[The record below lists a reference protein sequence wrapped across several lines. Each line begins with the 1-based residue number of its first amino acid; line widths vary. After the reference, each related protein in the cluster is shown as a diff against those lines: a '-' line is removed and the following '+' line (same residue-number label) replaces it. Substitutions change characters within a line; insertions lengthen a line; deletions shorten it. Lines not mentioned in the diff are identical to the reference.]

1 MPRPLSSAE
10 LYPSGR
16 VDVSARHVR
25 LSTGVSLRVVESGP
39 PQGRPVVML
48 HGWGASAYM
57 YRHALELLPPLGVRS
72 IAVDL
77 RGHGLSD
84 KPTGAGSYT
93 LDMYCA
99 DLDALLD
106 VLSLPR
112 VALIGQS
119 MGGGIALHYAR
130 RNPTRV
136 ERLVLV
142 SPVGLVPI
150 AYLHAL
156 QVVPRSVVASFGRRL
171 APRPFVE
178 FLLRHVAYG
187 DPTKPTDRDVDEY
200 WAPTQLPGFVPAAR
214 LALSEFEW
222 GPLTDS
228 EAESLSVSSAVILGT
243 NDRLIRD
250 AVPAARRLRSS
261 EVYSVVAGHSALE
274 ENPGEVYIIVADV
287 LTAS

>member
-1 MPRPLSSAE
+1 M
-10 LYPSGR
+10 
-16 VDVSARHVR
+16 
-25 LSTGVSLRVVESGP
+25 SLRVIESGP
-39 PQGRPVVML
+39 PQGLPVVML

-57 YRHALELLPPLGVRS
+57 YRHALELLPSLGMRS
-72 IAVDL
+72 LAVDL

-84 KPTGAGSYT
+84 KPTGVGSYT
-93 LDMYCA
+93 LDAYCA
-99 DLDALLD
+99 ELDALLD
-106 VLSLPR
+106 LLALPR

-119 MGGGIALHYAR
+119 MGGGIALHYAL

-156 QVVPRSVVASFGRRL
+156 QIVPRSVVTSFGRRL
-171 APRPFVE
+171 APRYFIE

-187 DPTKPTDRDVDEY
+187 DPTRPTERDVDEY

-222 GPLTDS
+222 GPLSDS
-228 EAESLSVSSAVILGT
+228 EAESLRVPTAVILGM

-250 AVPAARRLRSS
+250 AGPAAKRLRST
-261 EVYSVVAGHSALE
+261 EVYSVGGGHSALE
-274 ENPGEVYIIVADV
+274 ENPGEVYVIVADF

>member
-1 MPRPLSSAE
+1 
-10 LYPSGR
+10 
-16 VDVSARHVR
+16 
-25 LSTGVSLRVVESGP
+25 
-39 PQGRPVVML
+39 
-48 HGWGASAYM
+48 M
-57 YRHALELLPPLGVRS
+57 YRHALELLPPLGMRAV
-72 IAVDL
+72 AVDL

-84 KPTGAGSYT
+84 KPTVVGSYT
-93 LDMYCA
+93 IEEYCA

-106 VLSLPR
+106 VLALPR

-119 MGGGIALHYAR
+119 MGGAIALHYAL

-156 QVVPRSVVASFGRRL
+156 QVLPRSVVGSFGRRL
-171 APRPFVE
+171 APRSFVE

-187 DPTKPTDRDVDEY
+187 DPAKPTDRDVDEY

-222 GPLTDS
+222 GPLTNS
-228 EAESLSVSSAVILGT
+228 QAESLSVPSAVILGT

-250 AVPAARRLRSS
+250 AVPAARRLGNT
-261 EVYSVVAGHSALE
+261 EVYSVVSGHSALE

>member
-1 MPRPLSSAE
+1 
-10 LYPSGR
+10 
-16 VDVSARHVR
+16 
-25 LSTGVSLRVVESGP
+25 
-39 PQGRPVVML
+39 
-48 HGWGASAYM
+48 M
-57 YRHALELLPPLGVRS
+57 YRHALELLPPLGVRA

-93 LDMYCA
+93 LDTYCA

-106 VLSLPR
+106 TLSLPR

-119 MGGGIALHYAR
+119 MGGGIAVHYAL

-142 SPVGLVPI
+142 SPVGLVPL

-156 QVVPRSVVASFGRRL
+156 QLLPRSVVASFGRRL
-171 APRPFVE
+171 APRSFVE
-178 FLLRHVAYG
+178 FLLRYVAYG
-187 DPTKPTDRDVDEY
+187 DPAKPTDRDVDEY
-200 WAPTQLPGFVPAAR
+200 WAPTQMPGFVPAAR

-222 GPLTDS
+222 GPLTNS
-228 EAESLSVSSAVILGT
+228 QAESLSVPSAVILGT

-250 AVPAARRLRSS
+250 AVPAARRLGNT
-261 EVYSVVAGHSALE
+261 EVYSVVSGHSALE